1 VLALQQSETYKRHRP
16 ETTLLYQLVKRYYP
30 AFTANL
36 AEQGKYLPKYVER
49 EFDEFLRCGRLENG
63 FLRVVCGDCKHEKL
77 VAFSCKRR
85 GFCPSCGARRMA
97 ESAALLVDDV
107 FRGYPVRQWVLSLP
121 IPLRLLLARYPS
133 ELSKVMRIIHRA
145 ISTYIVNKAGF
156 TNKQAQTGA
165 VTLIQR
171 FGSALNLNIHFHMLF
186 LEGAISETTWG
197 RTTFTRIK
205 APTHNDMVELVHTIS
220 HRIARYLEKVGLVQ
234 RDMENSY
241 LNLPIDDEDSLLH
254 LQGASVSY
262 RIAMGPQ
269 QGQKVFTLQT
279 LPASTEGE
287 YGQLANTS
295 GFSLHAGVFANADE
309 PEKLERLCRYI
320 SRPAISEQRLSMTQH
335 GKVRYELKTPYRDGT
350 THVFFDPIDFI
361 GKLAALI
368 PPPRLNLTR
377 FFGVFAPNSNLR
389 ALVTAS
395 QRGKNSPRLIKEDDK
410 QSGKPYHAKA
420 MSWAQ
425 RLKRVFNIDITE
437 CEKCQKHTVTI
448 IACIIDSHVIQKILK
463 HLDKKYPTFSQT
475 TLLPPL
481 RAPPQ
486 YFYHSI
492 YRFMTLLIRVLSM
505 N

>member
-1 VLALQQSETYKRHRP
+1 
-16 ETTLLYQLVKRYYP
+16 
-30 AFTANL
+30 
-36 AEQGKYLPKYVER
+36 
-49 EFDEFLRCGRLENG
+49 
-63 FLRVVCGDCKHEKL
+63 
-77 VAFSCKRR
+77 
-85 GFCPSCGARRMA
+85 
-97 ESAALLVDDV
+97 
-107 FRGYPVRQWVLSLP
+107 LSLP

-133 ELSKVMRIIHRA
+133 ELGKVLGIIHRA
-145 ISTYIVNKAGF
+145 ISTHIVNRAGF
-156 TNKQAQTGA
+156 SNKQAKTGA

-186 LEGAISETTWG
+186 LEGAIYENSWG
-197 RTTFTRIK
+197 GTTFTRIK
-205 APTHNDMVELVHTIS
+205 APCYNDMVELVHTIS

-241 LNLPIDDEDSLLH
+241 LNLPVDDEDSLLQ

-279 LPASTEGE
+279 LPASTEAE

-335 GKVRYELKTPYRDGT
+335 GKVRYELKTPYRNGT
-350 THVFFDPIDFI
+350 THVFFEPLDFI

-389 ALVTAS
+389 AQVTAS
-395 QRGKNSPRLIKEDDK
+395 QRGKNSPKLVLAADK
-410 QSGKPYHAKA
+410 KTDNKPYHARG
-420 MSWAQ
+420 MSWLAGTAQ

-437 CEKCQKHTVTI
+437 CEKCQQHNVSV
-448 IACIIDSHVIQKILK
+448 IACIIDSHVIQKILE
-463 HLDKKYPTFSQT
+463 HLDKKSPTSLQT

-481 RAPPQ
+481 RAPPDEEHDFNIQ
-486 YFYHSI
+486 RDFN
-492 YRFMTLLIRVLSM
+492 FGA
-505 N
+505 

>member
-1 VLALQQSETYKRHRP
+1 MLAIQQTAQYKRHRP
-16 ETTLLYQLVKRYYP
+16 ENTLLYQLVEQYYP
-30 AFTANL
+30 DFKETL
-36 AEQGKYLPKYVER
+36 SEQGKHLPTFVER
-49 EFDEFLRCGRLENG
+49 EFDEFLRCGRLEYG

-107 FRGYPVRQWVLSLP
+107 LRGYPIRQWVLSLP

-133 ELSKVMRIIHRA
+133 ELSKVMGIIHRA
-145 ISTYIVNKAGF
+145 ISTHIVSRAGF
-156 TNKQAQTGA
+156 TNKQAKTGA
-165 VTLIQR
+165 VTIIQR

-186 LEGAISETTWG
+186 LEGAISENAWG
-197 RTTFTRIK
+197 GTTFTRIK
-205 APTHNDMVELVHTIS
+205 APSHGDMVELVHIIS

-241 LNLPIDDEDSLLH
+241 LNLPVDDEDSLLH

-279 LPASTEGE
+279 LPASAEGE
-287 YGQLANTS
+287 YGQLANAS

-320 SRPAISEQRLSMTQH
+320 SRPAVSEQRLSITRQ
-335 GKVRYELKTPYRDGT
+335 GQIRYELKTPYRDGT
-350 THVFFDPIDFI
+350 THVFFNPIDFI

-368 PPPRLNLTR
+368 PPPRINLTR
-377 FFGVFAPNSNLR
+377 FYGVFAPNSNMR
-389 ALVTAS
+389 AQVTVS
-395 QRGKNSPRLIKEDDK
+395 QRGKNSPKLVRKKDS
-410 QSGKPYHAKA
+410 QSDKPYHARC
-420 MSWAQ
+420 MTWAQ

-437 CEKCQKHTVTI
+437 CEKCQKHNVTI
-448 IACIIDSHVIQKILK
+448 IACVIDTVIIQKILA
-463 HLDKKYPTFSQT
+463 HLDKTNPVSTQA
-475 TLLPPL
+475 TLLPSL
-481 RAPPQ
+481 RAPPDEQ
-486 YFYHSI
+486 HDKDFAVQ
-492 YRFMTLLIRVLSM
+492 RDFDFGA
-505 N
+505 

>member
-1 VLALQQSETYKRHRP
+1 MLALQQSETYKRHRP
-16 ETTLLYQLVKRYYP
+16 ETTLLYQLVERYYP
-30 AFTANL
+30 DFTANL
-36 AEQGKYLPKYVER
+36 ADQGKYLPNYVER
-49 EFDEFLRCGRLENG
+49 EFDDFLRCGRLEHG
-63 FLRVVCGDCKHEKL
+63 FLRVVCNDCKHEKL

-107 FRGYPVRQWVLSLP
+107 LLGYPIRQWVLSLP
-121 IPLRLLLARYPS
+121 IPLRLLLARNPS
-133 ELSKVMRIIHRA
+133 ELSKVMQIIHRA
-145 ISTYIVNKAGF
+145 ISTHIVNKAGF
-156 TNKQAQTGA
+156 TNKQSKTGA

-186 LEGAISETTWG
+186 LEGVISENPWG
-197 RTTFTRIK
+197 GTTFTRIK
-205 APTHNDMVELVHTIS
+205 APSHSDMVELVHTIS
-220 HRIARYLEKVGLVQ
+220 YRIANYLEKVGLVE
-234 RDMENSY
+234 RDIENSF
-241 LNLPIDDEDSLLH
+241 LNLPIDDEDSLLQ

-279 LPASTEGE
+279 LPASNEGE

-320 SRPAISEQRLSMTQH
+320 SRPAISEQRLSMTDH

-350 THVFFDPIDFI
+350 THVFFEPLDFI
-361 GKLAALI
+361 GKLVALI

-377 FFGVFAPNSNLR
+377 FYGVFAPNSNLR
-389 ALVTAS
+389 AQITAS
-395 QRGKNSPRLIKEDDK
+395 QRGKNSPKIVNQKDG
-410 QSGKPYHAKA
+410 QSDKPYHARA

-437 CEKCQKHTVTI
+437 CEKCENHNVSI
-448 IACIIDSHVIQKILK
+448 IACIIDIHVIQKILA
-463 HLDKKYPTFSQT
+463 HIDKKHPTSKQT
-475 TLLPPL
+475 KLLPHL
-481 RAPPQ
+481 RAPPDEQ
-486 YFYHSI
+486 YTNDFTI
-492 YRFMTLLIRVLSM
+492 QRDFNI

>member
-1 VLALQQSETYKRHRP
+1 M
-16 ETTLLYQLVKRYYP
+16 
-30 AFTANL
+30 
-36 AEQGKYLPKYVER
+36 G
-49 EFDEFLRCGRLENG
+49 
-63 FLRVVCGDCKHEKL
+63 
-77 VAFSCKRR
+77 
-85 GFCPSCGARRMA
+85 
-97 ESAALLVDDV
+97 
-107 FRGYPVRQWVLSLP
+107 
-121 IPLRLLLARYPS
+121 
-133 ELSKVMRIIHRA
+133 IIHRA
-145 ISTYIVNKAGF
+145 ISTHIVNRAGF
-156 TNKQAQTGA
+156 TTKQAKTGA

-186 LEGAISETTWG
+186 LEGAINENSWG
-197 RTTFTRIK
+197 GTTFTRIK
-205 APTHNDMVELVHTIS
+205 APCHNDMVELVHTIS
-220 HRIARYLEKVGLVQ
+220 QRIARYLEKVGLVQ

-241 LNLPIDDEDSLLH
+241 LNLPVDDEDSLLQ

-320 SRPAISEQRLSMTQH
+320 SRPAISEHRLSMTQH

-389 ALVTAS
+389 AQVTAS
-395 QRGKNSPRLIKEDDK
+395 QRGKNSPKLANEENK
-410 QSGKPYHAKA
+410 QSNKPYQARA

-437 CEKCQKHTVTI
+437 CEKCQKHNVTI
-448 IACIIDSHVIQKILK
+448 IACIIDTVVIQKILA
-463 HLDKKYPTFSQT
+463 HLDKKYPTCKQAP
-475 TLLPPL
+475 LLPPL
-481 RAPPQ
+481 RAPPDEQ
-486 YFYHSI
+486 YANDFKI
-492 YRFMTLLIRVLSM
+492 QRDF
-505 N
+505 NFGA